1 LAIYSKKTA
10 DELGTAILRASRT
23 ACLTL
28 FQHVEPLESATSR
41 GLRKQD
47 KTQFGALLEP
57 LYVGVVRWPCRFSS
71 QTLSPRQTPS
81 KFRIVL
87 KPFPSPLA

>member
-1 LAIYSKKTA
+1 MAIYSKKTA

-41 GLRKQD
+41 GPARAVPD
-47 KTQFGALLEP
+47 S
-57 LYVGVVRWPCRFSS
+57 VGKPAGTIICRRSAVAMQTFQPDS
-71 QTLSPRQTPS
+71 Q
-81 KFRIVL
+81 
-87 KPFPSPLA
+87 PSPDSIQVQNRPKALAIAAC

>member
-1 LAIYSKKTA
+1 MAIYSKKTA

-41 GLRKQD
+41 GLREQD
-47 KTQFGALLEP
+47 KTQLASLLEP
-57 LYVGVVRWPCRFSS
+57 SSVDVVRWPCRFSS
-71 QTLSPRQTPS
+71 QTLSPR
-81 KFRIVL
+81 
-87 KPFPSPLA
+87 